1 MAGIFNYDNKFFQ
14 GINKLVD
21 CFYISL
27 LWIVFCIP
35 VVTAG
40 ASTTAMYYTV
50 NKVLR
55 GGRSYVWRSFW
66 DSFKSN
72 FKQSTIM
79 WMICLGIGCLL
90 GIDMYITRNFME
102 EGSVM
107 GGLYYIFLFMLVFL
121 ILWGIYLFAY
131 TARFE
136 NTTKIILK
144 NCALIAIVHLP
155 KTALLLVFLVVA
167 VLIGVFLPFLI
178 PFIPA
183 LLTWCMNV
191 VLESVF
197 RKYMT
202 EEDLEREKEIDME
215 IKR

>member
-35 VVTAG
+35 VITAG

-79 WMICLGIGCLL
+79 WMVCLGIGCLL

-102 EGSVM
+102 EGSVI

-144 NCALIAIVHLP
+144 NCALLTIVHLP
-155 KTALLLVFLVVA
+155 KTVVLLVFLVVA

-183 LLTWCMNV
+183 LLTWCMNL

-202 EEDLEREKEIDME
+202 EEDLVREKEIDME